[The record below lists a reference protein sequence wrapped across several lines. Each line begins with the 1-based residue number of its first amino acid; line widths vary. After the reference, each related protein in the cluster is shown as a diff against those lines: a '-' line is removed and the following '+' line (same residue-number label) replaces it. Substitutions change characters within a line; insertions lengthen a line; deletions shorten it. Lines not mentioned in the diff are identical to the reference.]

1 MDERSLVVDSQNS
14 LLPQLSN
21 AFTDQQKINIAAFSD
36 AQRQRV
42 AQIVAATGELDSAA
56 VTNFGTEQQM
66 QMNRFLDELLVGIRT
81 ADVGEAGAITLELAR
96 HIKTMKLAEMKAEV
110 EGGDWVANSLGK
122 LPLIGKYASA
132 LRYFQLNHAEIIKYL
147 KEIEDRAQR
156 ERGKLAA
163 TNGKLDQLVERTIDN
178 IKQLEL
184 YLAAGQ
190 SVLMRAKARFADKQ
204 AEARVSNDQ
213 VAIMKLRDEVEQI
226 NAFEARLLRM
236 HIGFTDALLS
246 VPQIRLTQEAARI
259 EERNIMDTI
268 LFDLPRLKSAI
279 LRVASLK
286 QIMDASAGTEARREI
301 TRQVGAIG
309 GDLLQQAYTQAKQS
323 QGSGAE
329 DVALLAQ
336 TADKLLETIA
346 LGVRLDEENRQKR
359 KVAENQLGD
368 IKVKLLEGLRANTND
383 LAQRSL

>member
-36 AQRQRV
+36 TQRQRV

-163 TNGKLDQLVERTIDN
+163 TNGKLDQLVERTIGN

-204 AEARVSNDQ
+204 GEARISNDQ

-359 KVAENQLGD
+359 KAAEIQLGD
-368 IKVKLLEGLRANTND
+368 VKVKLLEGLRANTNE

>member
-36 AQRQRV
+36 TQRQRV

-204 AEARVSNDQ
+204 GEARVSNDQ

-329 DVALLAQ
+329 DVALLTQ

-359 KVAENQLGD
+359 KAAEIQLGD
-368 IKVKLLEGLRANTND
+368 VKVKLLEGLRANTNE

>member
-1 MDERSLVVDSQNS
+1 MDERSVVVDQQISM
-14 LLPQLSN
+14 LPQLSN
-21 AFTDQQKINIAAFSD
+21 VFTDQQKINIAAFSEG
-36 AQRQRV
+36 QRQRV

-56 VTNFGTEQQM
+56 VTSFGTEQQIR
-66 QMNRFLDELLVGIRT
+66 MNQFLDELLVGIRT
-81 ADVGEAGAITLELAR
+81 VDVGEAGAITLELAR
-96 HIKTMKLAEMKAEV
+96 QIKTIKLAEMKAEV

-178 IKQLEL
+178 IRQLEL

-204 AEARVSNDQ
+204 ADARMSNDQ
-213 VAIMKLRDEVEQI
+213 VAIMRLRDEVEQI

-236 HIGFTDALLS
+236 HIGYTDALLS

-286 QIMDASAGTEARREI
+286 QIIDASAGTEARREI
-301 TRQVGAIG
+301 TRQVGSIG

-329 DVALLAQ
+329 DVALLSQ
-336 TADKLLETIA
+336 TADKILETIA
-346 LGVRLDEENRQKR
+346 LGIRLDEENRQKR
-359 KVAENQLGD
+359 KAAETQLGD

-383 LAQRSL
+383 LAQRAI

>member
-1 MDERSLVVDSQNS
+1 
-14 LLPQLSN
+14 
-21 AFTDQQKINIAAFSD
+21 
-36 AQRQRV
+36 
-42 AQIVAATGELDSAA
+42 
-56 VTNFGTEQQM
+56 
-66 QMNRFLDELLVGIRT
+66 
-81 ADVGEAGAITLELAR
+81 
-96 HIKTMKLAEMKAEV
+96 
-110 EGGDWVANSLGK
+110 
-122 LPLIGKYASA
+122 
-132 LRYFQLNHAEIIKYL
+132 
-147 KEIEDRAQR
+147 
-156 ERGKLAA
+156 
-163 TNGKLDQLVERTIDN
+163 
-178 IKQLEL
+178 
-184 YLAAGQ
+184 
-190 SVLMRAKARFADKQ
+190 
-204 AEARVSNDQ
+204 
-213 VAIMKLRDEVEQI
+213 
-226 NAFEARLLRM
+226 
-236 HIGFTDALLS
+236 
-246 VPQIRLTQEAARI
+246 
-259 EERNIMDTI
+259 MDTI